1 MTELNN
7 WNNIVCKTGNI
18 HYLVLYKKMIVSG
31 TLQSFFIF
39 CIYFSLLLTKID
51 ILLLTK
57 VHTLLELS
65 VFLINVLFLS
75 QDLIHGYHV
84 TFTRF
89 LLTVTVSQDPLYLM
103 ILIKH
108 AYWQYILYIFLQFGF
123 IWYFLHGFTM
133 NIAFWTKAIE
143 IKSHFITYQ
152 GSLL

>member
-1 MTELNN
+1 
-7 WNNIVCKTGNI
+7 
-18 HYLVLYKKMIVSG
+18 MIVSG

-89 LLTVTVSQDPLYLM
+89 LLTVTVSQRSFVFNDLDKTCILAIYFVYFSSIWIYLIFSPWFYNEHSFLDKGHRDKEPLHHISRISTVNM
-103 ILIKH
+103 SDH
-108 AYWQYILYIFLQFGF
+108 
-123 IWYFLHGFTM
+123 
-133 NIAFWTKAIE
+133 
-143 IKSHFITYQ
+143 
-152 GSLL
+152 